1 MWLDARTVNLIGGL
15 DTPGVDAVRG
25 ALRRLAAVAPHHRLF
40 RRRVEGSRWEYV
52 PGPELA
58 GHCDRM
64 VTAVDADGSDPD
76 EVVAALHRSAP
87 DVPLRFSV
95 GREVFALNLEHWLY
109 DGWTSRRVAA
119 AVLRAAAVGGTPSE
133 LLVARTRAPMARA
146 LARSWIQDSGTLVR
160 TFRESRPAPPADSG
174 SGPASGPGSGRAAD
188 AGTDHPAHGGP
199 PGVEPGEASGP
210 DPDDVAWSPA
220 LRVVSARGP
229 ADLLPWLRAWRDAH
243 APTAS
248 VATVLYAVTGP
259 ALAAV
264 GLPPAAPGL
273 TTLVDNRRYL
283 GSDAFVMGN
292 FAVPVYL
299 APDDARDPE
308 AIGRALK
315 ASVSSALP
323 LATMAFYAVHAA
335 RHGEDNPPTTRPAR
349 PRAHPILNHLGR
361 LSVFDDLPWLDGGR
375 QARFHALATQGR
387 PEDVTVYFSEVQGR
401 LDVNI
406 GFHGNV
412 FDPAA
417 IRAVAQM
424 LCTDPLALLP

>member
-15 DTPGVDAVRG
+15 DTPTVDAVRG
-25 ALRRLAAVAPHHRLF
+25 ALRRLAAVAPRHRLF
-40 RRRVEGSRWEYV
+40 RRRVDGSRWEYV
-52 PGPELA
+52 ASPDLGE
-58 GHCDRM
+58 HCDRM

-76 EVVAALHRSAP
+76 DVVAGLHRSAP

-95 GREVFALNLEHWLY
+95 GREIFALNLEHWLY

-119 AVLRAAAVGGTPSE
+119 AVLRAAAVGGTPTE
-133 LLVARTRAPMARA
+133 LLIPRTRAPMARA
-146 LARSWIQDSGTLVR
+146 LARSWIQDSGTLIR
-160 TFRESRPAPPADSG
+160 TFREPRPAPPADPG
-174 SGPASGPGSGRAAD
+174 WEPEPWAGPGPGNEDLSDGSVAERG
-188 AGTDHPAHGGP
+188 AGEAIGTQPP
-199 PGVEPGEASGP
+199 PGEVP
-210 DPDDVAWSPA
+210 WSPA

-229 ADLLPWLRAWRDAH
+229 ADLLPWLRAWRDAN

-248 VATVLYAVTGP
+248 VANVLYAATGP

-264 GLPPAAPGL
+264 GLPPATPGI

-315 ASVSSALP
+315 TSVSSALP

-349 PRAHPILNHLGR
+349 PRAYPILNHLGR

-375 QARFHALATQGR
+375 EARFHALATQGR
-387 PEDVTVYFSEVQGR
+387 PEDVTVYFSEVRGR
-401 LDVNI
+401 LDINI

-417 IRAVAQM
+417 VRAVARM